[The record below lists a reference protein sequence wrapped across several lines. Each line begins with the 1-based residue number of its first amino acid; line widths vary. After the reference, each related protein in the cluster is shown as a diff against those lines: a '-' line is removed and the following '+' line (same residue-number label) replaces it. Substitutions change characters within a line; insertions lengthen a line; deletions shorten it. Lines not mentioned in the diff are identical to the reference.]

1 MKRFLSTTAVLLTM
15 SGAAYADAHTN
26 AFGAVTF
33 QEGDFFASDLIGM
46 RIYNSET
53 EVDENMMI
61 ADGGEQEWDDIGEIN
76 DIIVSQDGEVT
87 AVILGIGGFLGI
99 GERDV
104 AIDMD
109 SIRIVREEGD
119 SNDRFLVVSTSQ
131 EMLEQAPE
139 FERNMNADMDMNTDA
154 NVDANVDANTD
165 ANVTT
170 TTTAVTDTAE
180 NIEAETEEM
189 AAEVE
194 AETTELAAE
203 AEAETEQMAA
213 EVEAETEQMAAEAEA
228 ETEEMAAE
236 VEAEVEADTTVE
248 GTAATGGATLT
259 TDMDRPLLTRPLV
272 EREGYQEVE
281 AAMVRQMTAEDLE
294 NARIYGVNDE
304 DIGEI
309 EELLVND
316 NGEIDRVLID
326 VGGFLGMG
334 ERRVAV
340 SFEELQ
346 VLRNAEGNDV
356 RIYIDS
362 TEEALESLP
371 EYRG

>member
-272 EREGYQEVE
+272 EREGYQEVD
-281 AAMVRQMTAEDLE
+281 AAMVRQMTADDLE

-371 EYRG
+371 EYQG